1 MSLLKKYSS
10 KTGKAPGHLYYT
22 GDKRESVKIEII
34 SYDENSFE
42 QEILEIERL
51 KEIENKFEKINDKNV
66 IWVNVF
72 GLHNIDVVKY
82 LGEMLDI
89 PNLHLEDALNIGER
103 PKINIDKDYTFLLLN
118 MIKKEKSIIY
128 EQISVFSKDNIIIT
142 FQEME
147 GDVFDPVR
155 DRIKNNKGT
164 IRVKD
169 KDYLFYALLDVILD
183 NYFVFMMNI
192 EKSIEILEE
201 EAMINEEDDLLK
213 DIYYYKKELVKLRN
227 SILPMKDIIK
237 NLKDNASNEDDKYY
251 EDLYDHIYFMIDS
264 LNVFRE
270 MINGI
275 YEIYISNISNRMNKV
290 MTVLTIF
297 SAIFIPMTFLAGV
310 YGMNFKYMPGL
321 DNTMSFPIFVVVCL
335 CIFLVMIVFFKR
347 KRWL

>member
-10 KTGKAPGHLYYT
+10 KTGKVPGHLYYT
-22 GDKRESVKIEII
+22 GDKKESVKIEII
-34 SYDENSFE
+34 SYDDKNYE
-42 QEILEIERL
+42 QEIFEIERL
-51 KEIENKFEKINDKNV
+51 KEIEDKFEKIDKKSV
-66 IWVNVF
+66 VWINVF
-72 GLHNIDVVKY
+72 GLHNIGLVKY
-82 LGEMLDI
+82 FGELLDI

-118 MIKKEKSIIY
+118 MIKKEEDIIY
-128 EQISVFSKDNIIIT
+128 EQISVFSKDNTIIT

-155 DRIKNNKGT
+155 DRISNNKGT
-164 IRVKD
+164 IRSKD

-192 EKSIEILEE
+192 ENSIEILEE

-213 DIYYYKKELVKLRN
+213 DIYYFKKELVKLRN

-237 NLKDNASNEDDKYY
+237 TLKDNASNEDDKYY

-275 YEIYISNISNRMNKV
+275 YEIYISNISNRMNKI
-290 MTVLTIF
+290 MTVLTLF

-310 YGMNFKYMPGL
+310 YGMNFKYIPGL
-321 DNTMSFPIFVVVCL
+321 DNQSSFPIFVVVCIG
-335 CIFLVMIVFFKR
+335 IFSVMIFYFRR
-347 KRWL
+347 KKWL